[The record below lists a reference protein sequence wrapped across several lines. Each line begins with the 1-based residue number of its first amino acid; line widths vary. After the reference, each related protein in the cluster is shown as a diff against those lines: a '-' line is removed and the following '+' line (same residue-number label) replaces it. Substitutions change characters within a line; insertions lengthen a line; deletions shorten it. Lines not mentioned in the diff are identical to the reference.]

1 MNHDIKHNPLA
12 TDGFEFVEFTAPSAD
27 GIAQLHG
34 LFEMMGF
41 TAVARHRRKDV
52 TLFRQND
59 INFLVNATPYT
70 HFQQFAH
77 AHGPSACAMGWRVA
91 DGPAAHAHALAQ
103 GAVAFDTK
111 PGLMELNLPAVYGI
125 GNSVLYLVD
134 RYGAEHSIYDVDFKF
149 IDGVEPHPE
158 GVGLTGI
165 DHLTHNVSRGNMQ
178 IWGGFYE
185 RIANF
190 REIRYFDIEGKQT
203 GLCSRAMTSSEERC
217 VGEEW
222 GRTGK
227 AGWER
232 VT

>member
-1 MNHDIKHNPLA
+1 MRISDWSSDVCSSDL
-12 TDGFEFVEFTAPSAD
+12 
-27 GIAQLHG
+27 LHG

-111 PGLMELNLPAVYGI
+111 PGLMELNLTAVYGI
-125 GNSVLYLVD
+125 GHSVLYLVD
-134 RYGAEHSIYDVDFKF
+134 RYGAEHS
-149 IDGVEPHPE
+149 
-158 GVGLTGI
+158 
-165 DHLTHNVSRGNMQ
+165 
-178 IWGGFYE
+178 
-185 RIANF
+185 
-190 REIRYFDIEGKQT
+190 
-203 GLCSRAMTSSEERC
+203 
-217 VGEEW
+217 
-222 GRTGK
+222 
-227 AGWER
+227 
-232 VT
+232 

>member
-1 MNHDIKHNPLA
+1 
-12 TDGFEFVEFTAPSAD
+12 
-27 GIAQLHG
+27 
-34 LFEMMGF
+34 MMGF

-52 TLFRQND
+52 TLFRKND

-149 IDGVEPHPE
+149 IDGGEPHPE
-158 GVGLTGI
+158 GVGLTGT
-165 DHLTHNVSRGNMQ
+165 DQLPHNVSRGNMQ
-178 IWGGFYE
+178 I
-185 RIANF
+185 R
-190 REIRYFDIEGKQT
+190 
-203 GLCSRAMTSSEERC
+203 SEEHTSELKSLMRSSYAVFC
-217 VGEEW
+217 LKKKKKPNHK
-222 GRTGK
+222 TAHTK
-227 AGWER
+227 
-232 VT
+232 

>member
-1 MNHDIKHNPLA
+1 MRISDWSSDVCSSDL
-12 TDGFEFVEFTAPSAD
+12 
-27 GIAQLHG
+27 LHG

-111 PGLMELNLPAVYGI
+111 PGLMELNLPEI
-125 GNSVLYLVD
+125 G
-134 RYGAEHSIYDVDFKF
+134 
-149 IDGVEPHPE
+149 
-158 GVGLTGI
+158 
-165 DHLTHNVSRGNMQ
+165 
-178 IWGGFYE
+178 
-185 RIANF
+185 
-190 REIRYFDIEGKQT
+190 
-203 GLCSRAMTSSEERC
+203 RATCR
-217 VGEEW
+217 
-222 GRTGK
+222 
-227 AGWER
+227 ER
-232 VT
+232 VCQYV